1 MNEYP
6 TPTNFSQFITSSAK
20 ITLSIN
26 KVLLKHEDFIAIG
39 DSNDDNTSSGMR
51 KAKLE
56 KILKLYFALKTGGRF
71 L

>member
-26 KVLLKHEDFIAIG
+26 KVLLKYEDFIAIG

-51 KAKLE
+51 KTKLE